1 MRLTSLTLRPGAA
14 TARLVPSLSF
24 HPTST
29 VYSAQAPQACCILQP
44 TMGFTA
50 FPPSVHS
57 IHLRFQIESLR
68 PFTLI
73 HLRAPGLPH
82 SVRFEIP
89 ISNHPPKV
97 FPPPQ
102 PYPVSLLKTEEGCK
116 QRFFEVCSLRTRL
129 RFRSGH
135 FPVYAPPMAFRPFRL
150 QDLPPSSLAT
160 EVATLWAVPSRRCV
174 AAWNSLRAASIMS
187 FRSGFAALAWRTF
200 ALSLDLRVLIRD
212 GIRNGLTRCRVRPPD
227 PSMGFETSHR
237 RCRSQGVVSSSTFLA
252 CRSNPG
258 RGASLRLI
266 PRRVPDSDPGG
277 SAQAF
282 AWGTSPI
289 PLWSPR

>member
-1 MRLTSLTLRPGAA
+1 MRLTSITLRPGAA

-29 VYSAQAPQACCILQP
+29 VSSARAPQACCILQP

-50 FPPSVHS
+50 FPPSAHS
-57 IHLRFQIESLR
+57 IHLGFQIELLR
-68 PFTLI
+68 PFTSI

-102 PYPVSLLKTEEGCK
+102 PYPVSFLKIEEGCK
-116 QRFFEVCSLRTRL
+116 QRFFEVCSPRTRL
-129 RFRSGH
+129 CFRSGH
-135 FPVYAPPMAFRPFRL
+135 FSVRAPLRP

-160 EVATLWAVPSRRCV
+160 EVAALWAVPSRRCSS
-174 AAWNSLRAASIMS
+174 AWNSPRAASLMS
-187 FRSGFAALAWRTF
+187 FRSGYAASALRTI
-200 ALSLDLRVLIRD
+200 ASSLDLRVLIRD
-212 GIRNGLTRCRVRPPD
+212 GIRNGRARCRVRPPD
-227 PSMGFETSHR
+227 PSMGFHSSRR
-237 RCRSQGVVSSSTFLA
+237 RCRSQGTLSSSTLLA

-258 RGASLRLI
+258 GGASLSSI
-266 PRRVPDSDPGG
+266 PRRVPGPDPEG
-277 SAQAF
+277 AARAF
-282 AWGTSPI
+282 AWGTGPI
-289 PLWSPR
+289 SLRSPR

>member
-29 VYSAQAPQACCILQP
+29 VSSARALQACCILQP

-50 FPPSVHS
+50 FPPSAHS
-57 IHLRFQIESLR
+57 IRLGFNIELLRSSA
-68 PFTLI
+68 LI
-73 HLRAPGLPH
+73 HLRAPGHPH

-102 PYPVSLLKTEEGCK
+102 PYPVLSLKIEEGCK
-116 QRFFEVCSLRTRL
+116 QRFFEVCSLGTCL
-129 RFRSGH
+129 CFRSGH
-135 FPVYAPPMAFRPFRL
+135 FSVRSSIDLSASCL
-150 QDLPPSSLAT
+150 QDLQPLSFAT
-160 EVATLWAVPSRRCV
+160 EVAALWAVPSRRCSS
-174 AAWNSLRAASIMS
+174 AWNSLHVASIMS
-187 FRSGFAALAWRTF
+187 FRSGFAASALRTI
-200 ALSLDLRVLIRD
+200 ASSLDLRVLIRD
-212 GIRNGLTRCRVRPPD
+212 GIRNGRTRCRVRPPD

-237 RCRSQGVVSSSTFLA
+237 LRLSVRGRSQGPLTSSTFLA

-258 RGASLRLI
+258 
-266 PRRVPDSDPGG
+266 
-277 SAQAF
+277 
-282 AWGTSPI
+282 
-289 PLWSPR
+289 